1 MDLLSLLSSS
11 QEDNAPWDGNKLRL
25 ADVGAP
31 IAICTP
37 AGKVVGLS
45 PQARTV
51 FEHVGIDAS
60 SLPFTLPQQLWD
72 EFSVTREGEAI
83 EWRRSGESEASLGCT
98 RYGLGSALQIILMR
112 EVSAKRRELSRRLHK
127 QRLEST
133 GRMVASIAHDVRT
146 ALASILYNSDFLQG
160 AIQEIAQK
168 DVVEIT
174 KEIHD
179 ASRRLQTICNGLLG
193 YAKLGPRVADD
204 YPLSEVVSRV
214 SSLVRPLYRERSHEL
229 RSHVYPGAVAVRG
242 NSMQIDQ
249 ILVNLLVNAAQ
260 SSTGPLHV
268 LLECAPAPPEETSNM
283 VRISV
288 SDDGP
293 GVPEAL
299 RQAIFDPFFTTH
311 ADGSGLGLTTAREA
325 AREMGGDLILEP
337 SDNGARFVALLPAGS
352 ARRD

>member
-1 MDLLSLLSSS
+1 MRLFR
-11 QEDNAPWDGNKLRL
+11 EDDTVSWEGGKIRL

-31 IAICTP
+31 VAICTKL
-37 AGKVVGLS
+37 GSIVDLS

-51 FEHVGIDAS
+51 FEHVGIEVRAFPFP
-60 SLPFTLPQQLWD
+60 LPSQLWD
-72 EFSVTREGEAI
+72 EFSAVPEGEAI
-83 EWRRSGESEASLGCT
+83 EWRGTGEASLGCT
-98 RYGLGSALQIILMR
+98 RYSLGSAHAIVLMR

-146 ALASILYNSDFLQG
+146 ALASILYNSDFLSG
-160 AIQEIAQK
+160 AVHDIAQK

-179 ASRRLQTICNGLLG
+179 ASRRLQGICNGLLG
-193 YAKLGPRVADD
+193 YAKLGPPVADD

-214 SSLVRPLYRERSHEL
+214 CSLVRPLYRERNHEL
-229 RSHVYPGAVAVRG
+229 RSHVLPGAAAVRG

-260 SSTGPLHV
+260 SSNAPLHV
-268 LLECAPAPPEETSNM
+268 VLECSPGPARANAAPM

-288 SDDGP
+288 TDDGP
-293 GVPEAL
+293 GVPESL
-299 RQAIFDPFFTTH
+299 REAIFDPFFTTH

-337 SDNGARFVALLPAGS
+337 SSRGACFVALLPA
-352 ARRD
+352 AERRKTE